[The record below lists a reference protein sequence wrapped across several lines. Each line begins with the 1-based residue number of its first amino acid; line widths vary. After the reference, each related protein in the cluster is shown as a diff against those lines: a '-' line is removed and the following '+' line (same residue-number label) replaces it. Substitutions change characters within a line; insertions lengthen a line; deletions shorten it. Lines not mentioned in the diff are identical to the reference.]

1 MAEFPLYFS
10 LVSDP
15 GYDLTKLESF
25 GFNSELDFFLGCSE
39 TNQSINTLS
48 WTYKNMS
55 IESEYSFKI
64 SLFFKDS

>member
-15 GYDLTKLESF
+15 GYDLRKLESF
-25 GFNSELDFFLGCSE
+25 GFNSEIDFFLGCPE
-39 TNQSINTLS
+39 TNHSINTFS

-55 IESEYSFKI
+55 VESEYSLKI
-64 SLFFKDS
+64 SLF